1 MFFPL
6 LDKEYIFPH
15 YMQYLLDLSKSDD
28 KDSDWSL
35 EEEVLDATEPNHCV
49 MDSGLVSE
57 VMDDGILVVF

>member
-1 MFFPL
+1 
-6 LDKEYIFPH
+6 
-15 YMQYLLDLSKSDD
+15 MQYLLDLSKSDD